1 MFTLDRIDTRA
12 CDHFGLTENWSAENL
27 PKEKGSHKEPYE
39 RERAK
44 VHRALRDV
52 LPIRMDGQA
61 VRLFASFSFK

>member
-1 MFTLDRIDTRA
+1 MFTLGRIDTRA

-27 PKEKGSHKEPYE
+27 PTEHGSHKEPYE
-39 RERAK
+39 CERAK

-61 VRLFASFSFK
+61 VSLFASFSFK